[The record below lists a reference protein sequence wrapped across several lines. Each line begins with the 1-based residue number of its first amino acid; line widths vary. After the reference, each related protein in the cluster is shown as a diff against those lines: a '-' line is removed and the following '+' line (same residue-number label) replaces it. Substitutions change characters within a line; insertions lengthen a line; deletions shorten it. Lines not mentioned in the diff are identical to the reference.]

1 MRKAKAKEIQNKEKN
16 KKTYNKTIE
25 TAIIATQS
33 QIRNR
38 SQNRNVVSR
47 ARHIK

>member
-1 MRKAKAKEIQNKEKN
+1 MRKAKAKEIQNKEIN
-16 KKTYNKTIE
+16 KKTDKKTIE
-25 TAIIATQS
+25 TAIIAQS